1 MLLLKSCMLMTLFC
15 FPKLEGGMLFLSM
28 IALTSIVIGLVSS
41 SIGINLASSSNRQ
54 LINRNKSGSRS
65 VHGSD
70 WVGLREFFDLTYY
83 DGLKKIQSNSTHHI
97 SPTQPN
103 PTHMGQVEPIGW
115 TIFFITIIN
124 KLSKKK
130 YKYKYIKKI
139 QRLVLM

>member
-1 MLLLKSCMLMTLFC
+1 MLMTLFC

-65 VHGSD
+65 VHESD
-70 WVGLREFFDLTYY
+70 WVGLREFFDLTHY
-83 DGLKKIQSNSTHHI
+83 DGFKKIQPNSTHYV

-103 PTHMGQVEPIGW
+103 PTHMGRVEPMSL
-115 TIFFITIIN
+115 TN
-124 KLSKKK
+124 
-130 YKYKYIKKI
+130 YYY
-139 QRLVLM
+139 